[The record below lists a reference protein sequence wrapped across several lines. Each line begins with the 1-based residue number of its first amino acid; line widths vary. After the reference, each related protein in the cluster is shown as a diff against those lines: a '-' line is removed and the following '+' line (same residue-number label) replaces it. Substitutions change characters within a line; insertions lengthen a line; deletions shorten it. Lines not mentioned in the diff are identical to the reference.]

1 MCTGVL
7 VESHQAAEAQY
18 LIFSTADFQRQ
29 RYDVVAAVM
38 HRGEHTH
45 SGHYAV
51 YRKQGAH
58 WLLMGDGKAT
68 RVLPEDVKDD
78 SEYSTGHSAM
88 PLLKGIGQSFS
99 EDGGR
104 GARLEAE
111 ARGGAAPDEGEGG
124 RGEGGRGEGGRKLI
138 PTGLSRTRVRGRI

>member
-78 SEYSTGHSAM
+78 SEASA
-88 PLLKGIGQSFS
+88 KTADEERDSKQK
-99 EDGGR
+99 
-104 GARLEAE
+104 LEAE
-111 ARGGAAPDEGEGG
+111 R
-124 RGEGGRGEGGRKLI
+124 L
-138 PTGLSRTRVRGRI
+138 PTKDPSPRTDLTANA